1 MKDNKPWYEKIGVWI
16 GIVASI
22 CTILAFVYSLLNTS
36 STSNTNK
43 AITDNIKMDNGNN
56 SIIIHGD
63 NNGDINLNIDTSL
76 ETTTSISNPDSN
88 DVDISTPTTTSSEK
102 ESPAIVKN
110 SDLVLPPNPVKTNIE
125 INLEIYSSTY
135 PEEEIGNYSSDKE
148 KELLREAKKLCESKN
163 YDEAITIYVCDVL
176 KDNPYAK
183 INLGY
188 LYAHGYGYEEDVE
201 TALKIYDSVDMDIA
215 KRNKLALLITAN
227 SEGIYD
233 AEIVR
238 LIYYFTEKRDYNV
251 QNYITNCI
259 YNKNV
264 ELLTDEERNITCYLK
279 DLYVLKLTDKISSTR
294 TYSLDRAY
302 EKLIYGGLSY
312 KNNWQNGSFSAS
324 AYYSYNVYQYNY
336 LDWLEKIYA

>member
-1 MKDNKPWYEKIGVWI
+1 MKEILLSLFSGII
-16 GIVASI
+16 GIVLTIAYQHYFAQPQSFTFIYNGKEMLVTESTYAELVEENEMLKRELSSI
-22 CTILAFVYSLLNTS
+22 KEDQNSHNNQA
-36 STSNTNK
+36 
-43 AITDNIKMDNGNN
+43 NGEL
-56 SIIIHGD
+56 
-63 NNGDINLNIDTSL
+63 DIADID
-76 ETTTSISNPDSN
+76 IP
-88 DVDISTPTTTSSEK
+88 TPTTTSGEK

-110 SDLVLPPNPVKTNIE
+110 TELILPRNPVKTNIE
-125 INLEIYSSTY
+125 INLEIHSSTC

-148 KELLREAKKLCESKN
+148 KKLLREAKELCERKN
-163 YDEAITIYVCDVL
+163 YDEAITIYVCDAL

-188 LYAHGYGYEEDVE
+188 LYAHGYGYKEDVE

-238 LIYYFTEKRDYNV
+238 LIYYFTEKNDYYV
-251 QNYITNCI
+251 QNYVTNCI

-279 DLYVLKLTDKISSTR
+279 DLYVLELINIISSNR
-294 TYSLDRAY
+294 TYNMNQAY
-302 EKLIYGGLSY
+302 KKLVYDGLSY
-312 KNNWQNGSFSAS
+312 KTSGTDILAISP
-324 AYYSYNVYQYNY
+324 YYSYHVYQYSY
-336 LDWLEKIYA
+336 LNWLERIYA